1 MAKLKPGSKIRMKKQ
16 VFIEK
21 GSNFSLDTGEVLTA
35 EAVSVTG
42 AVKVTKTFGSGVTKK
57 AIVSKA
63 FYERV

>member
-1 MAKLKPGSKIRMKKQ
+1 MAKLKAGSKIRIKKQ

-21 GSNFSLDTGEVLTA
+21 GSNFSLDAGEVLTA

-42 AVKVTKTFGSGVTKK
+42 AVKVTKSFGSGVTKK
-57 AIVSKA
+57 AVVSKA